1 MSRFGYLRMDKL
13 KGFGPAYVINLKDHT
28 HRLKSVKDQFKKYN
42 VTDYTIIEAVDGR
55 SSDLS
60 EQISGKYPKLKPSEI
75 GCMMSHIKTI
85 KHWLDTS
92 DSDYAIIMEDDFSF
106 DTVEHWS
113 WDWEY
118 VINNLPKRWDI
129 VQLIMI
135 KNQPVKFSLHKKEK
149 YNVNTR
155 ASYEWSTACY
165 IINRKYA
172 ESVVKDHI
180 LDDKYVL
187 KNYGLKN
194 QAADVV
200 LYNLGEAYSMPLFTH
215 ILDPKNSIN
224 KTHEDFHSKS
234 SNYINKWWE
243 KNGKLYP
250 KEQFFNL
257 NEGLSHKV
265 GKPNICFKIFHNEE
279 DSQLMEKRNILTKR
293 AITQLEKDFDNF
305 DTPTIMMR
313 NIDDI
318 KSFYKNAEIKVDPKG
333 WESNGWKPG
342 ELGIWASNY
351 TAWSKFSQSDYD
363 HIILMEDDI
372 QLSKDFSQRLYEY
385 IDELPEDWD
394 VFTVYVPPTGN
405 IRYKKD
411 GKHLDVGKKN
421 ICKVYQSWSCLCYV
435 VSKAGAKKLIEMVKT
450 PVSRPIDHY
459 LFYNDNLDVY
469 AIKYNRANICNIYST
484 TSTVQHTK
492 KQDMTG
498 YL

>member
-1 MSRFGYLRMDKL
+1 MNRFGYQSMSKL

-28 HRLKSVKDQFKKYN
+28 HRLKSVKEQFKKYG
-42 VTDYTIIEAVDGR
+42 VSDYTVIEAVDGR
-55 SSDLS
+55 TCDLS
-60 EQISGKYPKLKPSEI
+60 DQISGKYPKLKPSEI

-92 DSDYAIIMEDDFSF
+92 ESDYAIIMEDDFSF
-106 DTVEHWS
+106 DTVEYWS

-118 VINNLPKRWDI
+118 VTQNLPKRWDI

-135 KNQPVKFSLHKKEK
+135 KNEPVKFSLHKKEK

-155 ASYEWSTACY
+155 GSYEWSTACY

-172 ESVVKDHI
+172 ESLVKDHM
-180 LDDKYVL
+180 LEDKYVL
-187 KNYGLKN
+187 KNYGLQN
-194 QAADVV
+194 QAADVI
-200 LYNLGEAYSMPLFTH
+200 LYSLGEAYSMPLFTH

-224 KTHEDFHSKS
+224 KNHEDFHSKS
-234 SNYINKWWE
+234 SNHINKWWAT
-243 KNGKLYP
+243 KAKLYS

-257 NEGLSHKV
+257 NEGLNHKV
-265 GKPNICFKIFHNEE
+265 GQPNICFKIFHNEE
-279 DSQLMEKRNILTKR
+279 DTPLMEKRNILTKR
-293 AITQLEKDFDNF
+293 AITQLEKDFDSF
-305 DTPTIMMR
+305 DTPTIMMK
-313 NIDDI
+313 NTDDI
-318 KSFYKNAEIKVDPKG
+318 KSFYKDAKIKVDPKG
-333 WESNGWKPG
+333 WLGEGWKPG

-351 TAWSKFSQSDYD
+351 TAWKNFSESTYD

-372 QLSKDFSQRLYEY
+372 QLSKDFSQKLYEY

-411 GKHLDVGKKN
+411 GKHLDIGKKN
-421 ICKVYQSWSCLCYV
+421 VCKVYQSWSCLCYV
-435 VSKAGAKKLIEMVKT
+435 VSKSGAKKLLENVKT

-459 LFYNDNLDVY
+459 LFYNDHLDVY

>member
-1 MSRFGYLRMDKL
+1 MDKL

-28 HRLKSVKDQFKKYN
+28 HRLKSVKEQFKKYN
-42 VTDYTIIEAVDGR
+42 VTDYTVIEAVDGR
-55 SSDLS
+55 TSDLS

-75 GCMMSHIKTI
+75 GCIMSHIKAI

-92 DSDYAIIMEDDFSF
+92 DSDHAIIMEDDFSF
-106 DTVEHWS
+106 DTVDHWL

-118 VINNLPKRWDI
+118 VVKNLPKRWDI

-135 KNQPVKFSLHKKEK
+135 KNEPVKFSLHKKEK
-149 YNVNTR
+149 YDVNKR
-155 ASYEWSTACY
+155 MSYEWSTACY

-172 ESVVKDHI
+172 KDIVKNHI

-187 KNYGLKN
+187 KNYGFKN
-194 QAADVV
+194 QAADVI
-200 LYNLGEAYSMPLFTH
+200 LYNIGEAYSMPLFTH
-215 ILDPKNSIN
+215 ILDSKNSIN
-224 KTHEDFHSKS
+224 KNHEDFHTKS
-234 SNYINKWWE
+234 RNHINSWWE
-243 KNGKLYP
+243 KNAKLYS
-250 KEQFFNL
+250 KQQFFDIEN
-257 NEGLSHKV
+257 GLHHKV
-265 GKPNICFKIFHNEE
+265 NKANTCFKIFHNEE
-279 DSQLMEKRNILTKR
+279 DTPLMEKRNILTKR
-293 AITQLEKDFDNF
+293 AITQLEKDYNNF

-313 NIDDI
+313 NVDDI
-318 KSFYKNAEIKVDPKG
+318 KEFYSKSELRVDPKG
-333 WESNGWKPG
+333 WLEEGWKPG

-351 TAWSKFSQSDYD
+351 TAWVNFSKSQYD

-372 QLSKDFSQRLYEY
+372 QLSGSFSEKLDKY
-385 IDELPEDWD
+385 IDELPSDWD

-411 GKHLDVGKKN
+411 GKHLDVGKPN

-435 VSKAGAKKLIEMVKT
+435 VSKSGAKKLIEMVKT

-459 LFYNDNLDVY
+459 LFYNDDLNVY
-469 AIKYNRANICNIYST
+469 ALKYNRANICNIYST

>member
-1 MSRFGYLRMDKL
+1 MSRFGFPKMDKL

-28 HRLKSVKDQFKKYN
+28 HRLKSVKDQFKKYG

-55 SSDLS
+55 NSDLS
-60 EQISGKYPKLKPSEI
+60 DKISGKYPKLKPSEI

-85 KHWLDTS
+85 KCWLDTS
-92 DSDYAIIMEDDFSF
+92 NSEYAIIMEDDFSF

-113 WDWEY
+113 WDWDY
-118 VINNLPKRWDI
+118 VIGNLPKRWDI
-129 VQLIMI
+129 IQLIMI

-165 IINRKYA
+165 IINREYA
-172 ESVVKDHI
+172 ESIVQAHTFE
-180 LDDKYVL
+180 DKYVL
-187 KNYGLKN
+187 KNYGLQN
-194 QAADVV
+194 QAADVI
-200 LYNLGEAYSMPLFTH
+200 LYSLGESYSMPLFTH

-224 KTHEDFHSKS
+224 KNHEDFHSKS

-243 KNGKLYP
+243 KNGRLYP
-250 KEQFFNL
+250 KEQFFNI
-257 NEGLSHKV
+257 NEGLNNKI
-265 GKPNICFKIFHNEE
+265 GKPNISFKIFHNEE
-279 DSQLMEKRNILTKR
+279 DTPIMQKRNILTKR
-293 AITQLEKDFDNF
+293 AIAQLEKDFDNF
-305 DTPTIMMR
+305 TTPTIMMR
-313 NIDDI
+313 NIEDI
-318 KSFYKNAEIKVDPKG
+318 QAFYKKSDIKVDPKG
-333 WESNGWKPG
+333 WLGEGWKPG

-351 TAWSKFSQSDYD
+351 TAWANFANSIYD

-421 ICKVYQSWSCLCYV
+421 VCKVYQSWSCLCYV
-435 VSKAGAKKLIEMVKT
+435 VSKSGAKKLLEMVKT

-459 LFYNDNLDVY
+459 LFYNEELNVY
-469 AIKYNRANICNIYST
+469 AIKYSRANICNIYST

>member
-1 MSRFGYLRMDKL
+1 MSRFGFPKMDKL

-28 HRLKSVKDQFKKYN
+28 HRLKSVKDQFNKYG

-55 SSDLS
+55 TRDLS
-60 EQISGKYPKLKPSEI
+60 DKISGKYPKLRPSEI

-92 DSDYAIIMEDDFSF
+92 DSEYAIIMEDDFSF

-113 WDWEY
+113 WDWAY

-172 ESVVKDHI
+172 ESIVQAHTFE
-180 LDDKYVL
+180 DKYVL
-187 KNYGLKN
+187 KTYGLQN
-194 QAADVV
+194 QAADVI
-200 LYNLGEAYSMPLFTH
+200 LYSLGEAYSMPLFTH

-224 KTHEDFHSKS
+224 KNHEDFHSKS

-243 KNGKLYP
+243 KNGRLYP
-250 KEQFFNL
+250 KEQFFNI
-257 NEGLSHKV
+257 NEGLNNKI
-265 GKPNICFKIFHNEE
+265 GKPNVAFKIFHNEE
-279 DSQLMEKRNILTKR
+279 DTPIMQKRNILTKR
-293 AITQLEKDFDNF
+293 AIAQLEKDFDNF
-305 DTPTIMMR
+305 ATPTIMMR
-313 NIDDI
+313 SIEDI
-318 KSFYKNAEIKVDPKG
+318 QAFYKKSDIKVDPKG
-333 WESNGWKPG
+333 WLGEGWKPG

-351 TAWSKFSQSDYD
+351 TAWANFANSSYD

-411 GKHLDVGKKN
+411 GKHLDIGKKN
-421 ICKVYQSWSCLCYV
+421 VCKVYQSWSCLCYV
-435 VSKAGAKKLIEMVKT
+435 VSKSGAKKLLEMVKT

-459 LFYNDNLDVY
+459 LFYNEELSVY

>member
-1 MSRFGYLRMDKL
+1 MSKL
-13 KGFGPAYVINLKDHT
+13 DNFGPVYLINLKDHK
-28 HRLKSVKDQFKKYN
+28 HRLDSAVAQFKKHGVKEYK
-42 VTDYTIIEAVDGR
+42 VIEAIDGR
-55 SSDLS
+55 NSDLS
-60 EQISGKYPKLKPSEI
+60 EIIGGQYPNLKSSEI
-75 GCMMSHIKTI
+75 GCIASHIKAL

-92 DSDYAIIMEDDFSF
+92 DSSHAVIMEDDFSF
-106 DTVEHWS
+106 DTVEHWPFD
-113 WDWEY
+113 WDY
-118 VINNLPKRWDI
+118 VKSKIPGGADI

-135 KNQPVKFSLHKKEK
+135 KNEPITFSLHKKEK
-149 YNVNTR
+149 HTKSNKMT
-155 ASYEWSTACY
+155 YEWSTACY
-165 IINRKYA
+165 LIKRSYA
-172 ESVVKDHI
+172 KMLVSLHYDN
-180 LDDKYVL
+180 DKYRFPSH
-187 KNYGLKN
+187 GFAN
-194 QAADVV
+194 QAADVT
-200 LYNLGEAYSMPLFTH
+200 LYSLGNSYSMPLFTH
-215 ILDPKNSIN
+215 IVDAEHSIN
-224 KTHEDFHSKS
+224 KSHEDFHSKS
-234 SNYINKWWE
+234 SKNINKWWE

-250 KEQFFNL
+250 KEEFFDINNGL
-257 NEGLSHKV
+257 NKKI
-265 GKPNICFKIFHNEE
+265 GKPSICFKIFHNEE
-279 DSQLMEKRNILTKR
+279 DTPLMEKRNILTKR
-293 AITQLEKDFDNF
+293 AITQLDKDFDNF

-318 KSFYKNAEIKVDPKG
+318 QSFYKKADIKVDPKG
-333 WESNGWKPG
+333 WLGEGWKPG

-351 TAWSKFSQSDYD
+351 TAWANFANSSYD

-421 ICKVYQSWSCLCYV
+421 VCKVYQSWSCLCYV
-435 VSKAGAKKLIEMVKT
+435 VSKSGAKKLLEMVKT

-459 LFYNDNLDVY
+459 LFYNEDLNVY
-469 AIKYNRANICNIYST
+469 AIKYNMANICNIYST

>member
-1 MSRFGYLRMDKL
+1 MSRFGFPKMDKL

-28 HRLKSVKDQFKKYN
+28 HRLKSVKDQFKKYS

-55 SSDLS
+55 TSDLS
-60 EQISGKYPKLKPSEI
+60 DKISGKYPKLKPSEV

-85 KHWLDTS
+85 KHWLSTS

-113 WDWEY
+113 WDWDY
-118 VINNLPKRWDI
+118 FINNLPKRWDI

-135 KNQPVKFSLHKKEK
+135 KNQPVRFSLHKKEK

-172 ESVVKDHI
+172 ESFVKAHTFE
-180 LDDKYVL
+180 DKYVL
-187 KNYGLKN
+187 QSYGLQN
-194 QAADVV
+194 QAADVI
-200 LYNLGEAYSMPLFTH
+200 LYSLGEAYSMPLFTH

-224 KTHEDFHSKS
+224 KNHEDFHSKS

-243 KNGKLYP
+243 KNGKLYT
-250 KEQFFNL
+250 KEQFFNI
-257 NEGLSHKV
+257 NEGLSNKI
-265 GKPNICFKIFHNEE
+265 GKPNISFKIFHNEE
-279 DSQLMEKRNILTKR
+279 DTPIMQKRNILTKR
-293 AITQLEKDFDNF
+293 AIAQLEKDFDNF
-305 DTPTIMMR
+305 ATPTIMMR
-313 NIDDI
+313 NIEDI
-318 KSFYKNAEIKVDPKG
+318 QAFYKKSDIKVDPKG
-333 WESNGWKPG
+333 WLGEGWKPG

-351 TAWSKFSQSDYD
+351 TAWANFANSSYD

-421 ICKVYQSWSCLCYV
+421 VCKVYQSWSCLCYV
-435 VSKAGAKKLIEMVKT
+435 VSKSGAKKLLEMVKT

-459 LFYNDNLDVY
+459 LFYNEELSVY

>member
-1 MSRFGYLRMDKL
+1 MDKL

-28 HRLKSVKDQFKKYN
+28 HRLKSVEDQFKKYN

-55 SSDLS
+55 TNDLS
-60 EQISGKYPKLKPSEI
+60 DQISGKYPKLKPSEI

-85 KHWLDTS
+85 QHWLNTS
-92 DSDYAIIMEDDFSF
+92 DSEYAIVMEDDFSF

-118 VINNLPKRWDI
+118 VIKNLPKRWDI
-129 VQLIMI
+129 IQLIMI

-172 ESVVKDHI
+172 ESLITNHI
-180 LDDKYVL
+180 EEDKYVL
-187 KNYGLKN
+187 KSYGLKN

-215 ILDPKNSIN
+215 ILDPKHSIN
-224 KTHEDFHSKS
+224 KNHEDFHYKS

-250 KEQFFNL
+250 KEQFFDIND
-257 NEGLSHKV
+257 GLSAKT

-279 DSQLMEKRNILTKR
+279 DTAIMQKRNILTQR
-293 AITQLEKDFDNF
+293 AITQLNKDFDNF
-305 DTPTIMMR
+305 NTPTIMMR
-313 NIDDI
+313 NVDDI
-318 KSFYKNAEIKVDPKG
+318 QSFYKKAEIKVDPKG
-333 WESNGWKPG
+333 WLGEGWKPG

-351 TAWSKFSQSDYD
+351 TAWVNFSNSNYD
-363 HIILMEDDI
+363 HIVLMEDDI
-372 QLSKDFSQRLYEY
+372 QLSKDFSTRLHEY

-411 GKHLDVGKKN
+411 GAHLDIGKKN
-421 ICKVYQSWSCLCYV
+421 VCKVYQSWSCLCYV
-435 VSKAGAKKLIEMVKT
+435 VSKNGAKKLIEMVKT

-459 LFYNDNLDVY
+459 LFYNEDLNVY

-484 TSTVQHTK
+484 TSTVQYAK

>member
-1 MSRFGYLRMDKL
+1 MSKL
-13 KGFGPAYVINLKDHT
+13 KGFGPVYVINLKDHT
-28 HRLKSVKDQFKKYN
+28 HRLKSVKEQFSKHG
-42 VTDYTIIEAVDGR
+42 VTDYTIIDAVDGR
-55 SSDLS
+55 TNDLS
-60 EQISGKYPKLKPSEI
+60 DQIYGKYPKLKPSEV

-85 KHWLDTS
+85 RYWLNTS
-92 DSDYAIIMEDDFSF
+92 DSEYAIIMEDDFSF

-113 WDWEY
+113 WNWDY
-118 VINNLPKRWDI
+118 VIKSLPKRWDI
-129 VQLIMI
+129 IQLIMI

-172 ESVVKDHI
+172 ESIVQAHTFE
-180 LDDKYVL
+180 DKYVL
-187 KNYGLKN
+187 KSYGLQN
-194 QAADVV
+194 QAADVI
-200 LYNLGEAYSMPLFTH
+200 LYSLGEAYSMPLFTH

-224 KTHEDFHSKS
+224 KNHEDFHSKS

-250 KEQFFNL
+250 KEQFFNI
-257 NEGLSHKV
+257 NEGLNNKI

-279 DSQLMEKRNILTKR
+279 DTRIMEKRNILTKR
-293 AITQLEKDFDNF
+293 AITQLDKDFDNF
-305 DTPTIMMR
+305 ETPTIMMR
-313 NIDDI
+313 NVEDI
-318 KSFYKNAEIKVDPKG
+318 QEFYKKTEIKVDPKG
-333 WESNGWKPG
+333 WLGEGWKPG

-351 TAWSKFSQSDYD
+351 TAWVNFSKSNYD

-372 QLSKDFSQRLYEY
+372 QLSKDFSSKLHEY

-411 GKHLDVGKKN
+411 GKHLDIGKKN
-421 ICKVYQSWSCLCYV
+421 VCKVYQSWSCLCYV
-435 VSKAGAKKLIEMVKT
+435 VSKSGAKKLIEMVKT

-459 LFYNDNLDVY
+459 LFYNEDIDVY

>member
-1 MSRFGYLRMDKL
+1 MSKL
-13 KGFGPAYVINLKDHT
+13 KGFGPAYVINLKDHN
-28 HRLKSVKDQFKKYN
+28 HRLKNVKEQFNRYG
-42 VTDYTIIEAVDGR
+42 VTDYTVIEAVDGR
-55 SSDLS
+55 TNDLS
-60 EQISGKYPKLKPSEI
+60 DQISGKYPKLKPSEI

-85 KHWLDTS
+85 KYWLDTS

-106 DTVEHWS
+106 DTVENWS

-118 VINNLPKRWDI
+118 VIKNLPKRWDI
-129 VQLIMI
+129 IQLIMI
-135 KNQPVKFSLHKKEK
+135 KNEPVKFSIHKKEK

-172 ESVVKDHI
+172 KSLVKDHI
-180 LDDKYVL
+180 SEDKYVL
-187 KNYGLKN
+187 KNYGLQN
-194 QAADVV
+194 QAADVI
-200 LYNLGEAYSMPLFTH
+200 LYSLGEAYSMPLFTH

-224 KTHEDFHSKS
+224 KNHEDFHLKS
-234 SNYINKWWE
+234 SNHINKWWA

-257 NEGLSHKV
+257 NEGLNHKV
-265 GKPNICFKIFHNEE
+265 AKPNICFKIFHNEE
-279 DSQLMEKRNILTKR
+279 DTPLMEKRNILTQR
-293 AITQLEKDFDNF
+293 ATMQLEKDFDNF
-305 DTPTIMMR
+305 DTPTIMMK
-313 NIDDI
+313 NTDDI
-318 KSFYKNAEIKVDPKG
+318 KSFYKNAQIKVDPKG
-333 WESNGWKPG
+333 WLGDGWKPG

-351 TAWSKFSQSDYD
+351 TAWKNFSESTYD

-372 QLSKDFSQRLYEY
+372 QLSKDFGQKLYEY

-411 GKHLDVGKKN
+411 GKHLDIGKKN
-421 ICKVYQSWSCLCYV
+421 VCKVYQSWSCLCYV
-435 VSKAGAKKLIEMVKT
+435 VSKSGAKKLLEMVKT

-459 LFYNDNLDVY
+459 LFYNEDIDVY

-484 TSTVQHTK
+484 TSTVQHTQ

>member
-1 MSRFGYLRMDKL
+1 MDKL

-28 HRLKSVKDQFKKYN
+28 HRLKSVKEQFKKYN
-42 VTDYTIIEAVDGR
+42 VTDYTVIEAVDGR
-55 SSDLS
+55 TSDLS

-75 GCMMSHIKTI
+75 GCMMSHIKAI

-92 DSDYAIIMEDDFSF
+92 DSDHAIIMEDDFSF
-106 DTVEHWS
+106 DTVDHWL

-118 VINNLPKRWDI
+118 VVKNLPKRWDI

-135 KNQPVKFSLHKKEK
+135 KNEPVKFSLHKKEK
-149 YNVNTR
+149 YDVNKR
-155 ASYEWSTACY
+155 MSYEWSTACY

-172 ESVVKDHI
+172 KDIVKNHI

-187 KNYGLKN
+187 KNYGFKN
-194 QAADVV
+194 QAADVI
-200 LYNLGEAYSMPLFTH
+200 LYNIGEAYSMPLFTH
-215 ILDPKNSIN
+215 ILDSKNSIN
-224 KTHEDFHSKS
+224 KNHEDFHTKS
-234 SNYINKWWE
+234 RNHINSWWE
-243 KNGKLYP
+243 KNAKLYS
-250 KEQFFNL
+250 KQQFFDIEN
-257 NEGLSHKV
+257 GLQHKV
-265 GKPNICFKIFHNEE
+265 NKANTCFKIFHNEE
-279 DSQLMEKRNILTKR
+279 DTPLMEKRNILTKR
-293 AITQLEKDFDNF
+293 AITQLEKDYNNF

-313 NIDDI
+313 NVDDI
-318 KSFYKNAEIKVDPKG
+318 KEFYSKSELRVDPKG
-333 WESNGWKPG
+333 WLEEGWKPG

-351 TAWSKFSQSDYD
+351 TAWVNFSKSQYD

-372 QLSKDFSQRLYEY
+372 QLSGSFSEKLDKY
-385 IDELPEDWD
+385 IDELPSDWD

-411 GKHLDVGKKN
+411 GKHLDVGKPN

-435 VSKAGAKKLIEMVKT
+435 VSKSGAKKLIEMVKT

-459 LFYNDNLDVY
+459 LFYNDDLNVY
-469 AIKYNRANICNIYST
+469 ALKYNRANICNIYST